1 MAFFIQ
7 SAWQVLIPHFCD
19 FQLACLATFFLH
31 EGVFFLSGLPYL
43 LLERTGWLS
52 KYKIQGKNNSPAAQ
66 DKCITRLMLCHF
78 GVNLPVMI
86 ISYPVFKYMT
96 IYFWFCRKIIFTQ
109 ITFYFILEDFVFYWG
124 HRILHTKCLY
134 TNVHSVHHEKELC
147 VFRGYHF
154 PWSLSNFIP
163 LYGGA
168 DLHDY
173 HHWLLYTKSANYSS
187 TPYLHGLSIP
197 VLYPV
202 QLLIPFTDIFWGYF
216 SILEGI
222 APLKQKY
229 CPLTYSNLTL
239 HILTLYF
246 LISMIIS
253 NIWVFGTD
261 IGYKKLKASKRAE
274 AEYSREQKEH

>member
-1 MAFFIQ
+1 MASFIQ

-31 EGVFFLSGLPYL
+31 EGVFCLSGLPYL
-43 LLERTGWLS
+43 LLERTGWFSNISNVLDPTGIHGGALFDKIVLFKNRKELKCPLAGHSLLCLFLS
-52 KYKIQGKNNSPAAQ
+52 LCPAWQGLKESIVGKNNSPAAQ
-66 DKCITRLMLCHF
+66 GKCITRLMLCHF

-187 TPYLHGLSIP
+187 T
-197 VLYPV
+197 
-202 QLLIPFTDIFWGYF
+202 
-216 SILEGI
+216 
-222 APLKQKY
+222 
-229 CPLTYSNLTL
+229 LTYMDCLFDVEKN
-239 HILTLYF
+239 
-246 LISMIIS
+246 
-253 NIWVFGTD
+253 
-261 IGYKKLKASKRAE
+261 
-274 AEYSREQKEH
+274 REDYRI